1 MFNKKT
7 FDYEYKDEYQEN
19 AVLCLANIGKHNNLC
34 TAQTL
39 QTRTPPHGYYRPIVT
54 TVVTRPAVI
63 THISN
68 RLSKK
73 DRLEMALAYL
83 KGNKSLSIS
92 KYSKMTG
99 LTNAMAEAEL
109 DAFSVNKNNP
119 IRMVKDGKKKLYVV

>member
-1 MFNKKT
+1 MNTKMNIKKMLFFVLLTLSSTTT
-7 FDYEYKDEYQEN
+7 F
-19 AVLCLANIGKHNNLC
+19 
-34 TAQTL
+34 AQH
-39 QTRTPPHGYYRPIVT
+39 RHCRHVSPHGYYRPIVT
-54 TVVTRPAVI
+54 TVVTRPAVT

-109 DAFSVNKNNP
+109 DAFSLNKNNP
-119 IRMVKDGKKKLYVV
+119 IRMIKDGKKKLYVV

>member
-1 MFNKKT
+1 MHST
-7 FDYEYKDEYQEN
+7 DIADTY
-19 AVLCLANIGKHNNLC
+19 
-34 TAQTL
+34 
-39 QTRTPPHGYYRPIVT
+39 PPHGYYRPIVT

>member
-1 MFNKKT
+1 MNTKMNIKKML
-7 FDYEYKDEYQEN
+7 FF
-19 AVLCLANIGKHNNLC
+19 VLLTLAS
-34 TAQTL
+34 TATYAQH
-39 QTRTPPHGYYRPIVT
+39 RHYRHVSPHGYYRPIVT
-54 TVVTRPAVI
+54 TVVTRPVVT

-83 KGNKSLSIS
+83 KENKSLSIT

-119 IRMVKDGKKKLYVV
+119 IRMVKNGKKKLYVV

>member
-1 MFNKKT
+1 MSTKVNIKRNLLVALLT
-7 FDYEYKDEYQEN
+7 
-19 AVLCLANIGKHNNLC
+19 LASAM
-34 TAQTL
+34 TYAQH
-39 QTRTPPHGYYRPIVT
+39 RHYSHIHPHRYYRPIVT
-54 TVVTRPAVI
+54 TVVTRPAVT

-83 KGNKSLSIS
+83 RGNKSLSIS

-109 DAFSVNKNNP
+109 DAFAVNKNNP